1 MTWLYEPQVYIQI
14 WLIYAF
20 NDAYVALSQLFKG
33 IMCKLDDISYE
44 WGRDGFLDDILR
56 LDFLADQVYGG
67 AGLLQDFLIELYRP
81 LGG

>member
-1 MTWLYEPQVYIQI
+1 
-14 WLIYAF
+14 
-20 NDAYVALSQLFKG
+20 
-33 IMCKLDDISYE
+33 MCKFDDIRYE
-44 WGRDGFLDDILR
+44 WGGDSFLDDILR